1 MRTFANAFN
10 KNCDMDYLPKEKTEQ
25 MTQKKAKNIYKI
37 VGFSLIALC
46 FVLSYI
52 YRPYAYAHHLNDF
65 HLADCY
71 TSFFGIPLGVCLTQ
85 AYRSE
90 GLSIPKN
97 IVYVALLLI

>member
-46 FVLSYI
+46 FVLSYV

-71 TSFFGIPLGVCLTQ
+71 YVLYLLFGFKSVIEYE
-85 AYRSE
+85 ANR
-90 GLSIPKN
+90 
-97 IVYVALLLI
+97 